1 VPISCTAIDLLFL
14 IGVGFNIVSAVG
26 LGGLLTVRH
35 LRRVD
40 DRLRVLL
47 RFNYPSPFFER
58 TPDGYKRVSPFG
70 RVRLRE
76 HPQGLRLPF
85 GTDRANVVAY
95 LCMYAAA
102 WAVLDLVIPTFG
114 GEYIRLLRFVAIS
127 LLAAQYLGMII
138 WHATLLAV
146 QELSAPGIS
155 EEEPLKFGKVY
166 VMRPR
171 PVEALTIVGT
181 CVALFLSLPYFMV
194 RWALT
199 DKLLPTYLYGLKA
212 TLYWVTQLPFVPL
225 KALRRLQLRFRTPR
239 YYFVLLS
246 FAVFL
251 VSSLITAAL
260 YFLSKHCLQ
269 GS

>member
-1 VPISCTAIDLLFL
+1 VPISCSAIDLLFL

-47 RFNYPSPFFER
+47 RFNYPSPLFER
-58 TPDGYKRVSPFG
+58 TADGYKRVSPFG

-76 HPQGLRLPF
+76 HPQGFRLPF
-85 GTDRANVVAY
+85 GTNRANIVAY
-95 LCMYAAA
+95 LCVYAAA
-102 WAVLDLVIPTFG
+102 WALLDLVLPTFG

-138 WHATLLAV
+138 WQANILLLP
-146 QELSAPGIS
+146 ELSAPSVS
-155 EEEPLKFGKVY
+155 EGELLKFGQAY
-166 VMRPR
+166 VVRWR
-171 PVEALTIVGT
+171 PVAISTIVGT
-181 CVALFLSLPYFMV
+181 CVALFLSLPYLMV

-199 DKLLPTYLYGLKA
+199 DKLVPTYLYGLKA
-212 TLYWVTQLPFVPL
+212 TLYWLTQLPFVPL

-251 VSSLITAAL
+251 VSSLISVAF
-260 YFLSKHCLQ
+260 YFMSKHCH
-269 GS
+269 